1 MENRIKLLPI
11 ELQNYIYEYIH
22 TDMRIRLILNKYT
35 ISKIIMYFSSM
46 TIKEQVECFKYNF
59 QDKILNSKGRIKD
72 DLLRYVP
79 YTQYQNYRGDTIR
92 SYNNIVSIIT
102 PHCNINYIYSRLSYI
117 KNNYCKQATI
127 ISRYVINL
135 ISIFSTL
142 HTNFGNA
149 FINKVQSIL
158 LKFLLAILVI
168 CKKKY
173 NKKIEIKQTIQLR
186 YYMKKHIFKPLMKRA
201 RLYAKNAIKARKEVE
216 KRKKQTERFEKRK
229 KKGKKVII
237 RRKLKICK

>member
-1 MENRIKLLPI
+1 MDNRIKSLPI
-11 ELQNYIYEYIH
+11 ELQNYIYGYIYM
-22 TDMRIRLILNKYT
+22 DMRIRLILNKYT

-46 TIKEQVECFKYNF
+46 TIKEQLECFKYNF
-59 QDKILNSKGRIKD
+59 QNKILNSKGRMKNE
-72 DLLRYVP
+72 LLAYVP
-79 YTQYQNYRGDTIR
+79 YTQYQSNRGETVR
-92 SYNNIVSIIT
+92 TYNNIVSIIT
-102 PHCNINYIYSRLSYI
+102 YNCNINDLYSTY
-117 KNNYCKQATI
+117 KQNI
-127 ISRYVINL
+127 IVSRYVINL

-142 HTNFGNA
+142 YTNFGNT

-173 NKKIEIKQTIQLR
+173 NKKVEIKQTIQLR
-186 YYMKKHIFKPLMKRA
+186 YYMKKYIFKPLMRRA
-201 RLYAKNAIKARKEVE
+201 RLYAKNAIKDRKEVE

-237 RRKLKICK
+237 TRKLKICK

>member
-1 MENRIKLLPI
+1 MDNRIKSLPI
-11 ELQNYIYEYIH
+11 ELQNYIYGYIH
-22 TDMRIRLILNKYT
+22 TDMRIRLILSKYT
-35 ISKIIMYFSSM
+35 ISKIIMYFGSM
-46 TIKEQVECFKYNF
+46 TIKEQVQCFKYNF
-59 QDKILNSKGRIKD
+59 QNKILNSKGRMKNE
-72 DLLRYVP
+72 LLAYVP
-79 YTQYQNYRGDTIR
+79 YTQYQGNRGETIR

-102 PHCNINYIYSRLSYI
+102 AHCNINYIYSRLSYI

-127 ISRYVINL
+127 ISRYVSTI

-149 FINKVQSIL
+149 FVNKVQSIL

-173 NKKIEIKQTIQLR
+173 NKKVEIKQTIQLR
-186 YYMKKHIFKPLMKRA
+186 YYMKKYIFKPLMRRA
-201 RLYAKNAIKARKEVE
+201 RLYAKNAIKSRKEAE

-237 RRKLKICK
+237 RRKLKFCK

>member
-1 MENRIKLLPI
+1 MDNRIKSLPI
-11 ELQNYIYEYIH
+11 ELQNYIYGYIYM
-22 TDMRIRLILNKYT
+22 DMRIRLILNKYT

-46 TIKEQVECFKYNF
+46 TIKEQLECFKYNF
-59 QDKILNSKGRIKD
+59 QNKILNSKGRMKNE
-72 DLLRYVP
+72 LLAYVP
-79 YTQYQNYRGDTIR
+79 YTQYQSNRGETVR
-92 SYNNIVSIIT
+92 TYNNIVSIIT
-102 PHCNINYIYSRLSYI
+102 YNCNINDLYSTY
-117 KNNYCKQATI
+117 KQNI
-127 ISRYVINL
+127 IVSRYVINL

-142 HTNFGNA
+142 YTNFGNT

-173 NKKIEIKQTIQLR
+173 NKKVEIKQTIQLR
-186 YYMKKHIFKPLMKRA
+186 YYMKKYIFKPLMRRA